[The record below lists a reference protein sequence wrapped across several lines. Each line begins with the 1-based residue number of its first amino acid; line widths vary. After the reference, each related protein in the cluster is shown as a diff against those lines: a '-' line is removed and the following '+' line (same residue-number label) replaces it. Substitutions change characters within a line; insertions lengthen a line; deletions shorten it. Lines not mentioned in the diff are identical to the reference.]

1 MTETP
6 GDRLSKMFLTA
17 RWRPMVEFV
26 NTHYQVL
33 STYCVLGIVLFIL
46 EMQSQ
51 TAGPRAA

>member
-1 MTETP
+1 
-6 GDRLSKMFLTA
+6 
-17 RWRPMVEFV
+17 MVEFV